1 MEEEKIS
8 LLMKNWSIDVDV
20 LNRDSQKARWN
31 KPSIYKLPAPTT
43 GNDNNKKSAA
53 YLPYTV
59 SFGPYHHHKG
69 DHLKKMDPHKHRVL
83 GHFLRRYKINPQKL
97 VDSLTTTSC
106 GWQQVGH
113 VDEAN
118 TDPNALPILVEKEVL
133 PVLQHLMDSY
143 DSLDDEWLND
153 RDGFLKLM
161 ILDGCFMLE
170 ILQWSSVSDY
180 KAFSSGSVT
189 AATSLACSIDDYF
202 YADNDPIFSSH
213 GKLYVMSYIRRDM
226 LMLENQ
232 LPMLLL
238 KTLLGAVLPTQ
249 QKEDIEEHLN
259 TIASNF
265 CRGNSS
271 YINRNTGSC
280 LHVLDLYRKSLLSNI
295 LPQDPPA
302 GSALKNKNSG
312 DRYCWGRSKAKGPI
326 TIFSGQPASADQKNS
341 TAGSD
346 GIGEDIIRSAMNLH
360 DSGIKFEK
368 STQNLTDIWFEGDVL
383 KLPVMVIDDITESTL
398 LNLMAFERFHVGAG
412 NEITSYV
419 CFMDNIVDSLDD
431 VKILRSAGVLHN
443 AIGSDKAVAKLFN
456 EMTKDVTP
464 DPESRLEKIVQKQ
477 LDEYC
482 RSRWHEW
489 RANLCH
495 TYFKSPWALLSLLA
509 AVLLLALTICQTFYT
524 IYAYYKPSGK

>member
-20 LNRDSQKARWN
+20 LNRDSQKAQWN

-43 GNDNNKKSAA
+43 GGSSFHNNKNSAA

-83 GHFLRRYKINPQKL
+83 GHFLRRYNINLQKL
-97 VDSLTTTSC
+97 VDSLTTPSC
-106 GWQQVGH
+106 RWQQVDH
-113 VDEAN
+113 AEEASA
-118 TDPNALPILVEKEVL
+118 DPKTL

-143 DSLDDEWLND
+143 DSLDDELLHD
-153 RDGFLKLM
+153 QDGFLKLM

-180 KAFSSGSVT
+180 HKALSSGSVT
-189 AATSLACSIDDYF
+189 AATSLAGSINDYF
-202 YADNDPIFSSH
+202 YADNDPIFSRH

-259 TIASNF
+259 MITSNF
-265 CRGNSS
+265 CRGSSS
-271 YINRNTGSC
+271 YKNRNMGSC

-295 LPQDPPA
+295 FPDDPQA
-302 GSALKNKNSG
+302 VSALNNKNS
-312 DRYCWGRSKAKGPI
+312 DCWGSSKAKGPI
-326 TIFSGQPASADQKNS
+326 TMFSGQPASADQKNS
-341 TAGSD
+341 TAGND
-346 GIGEDIIRSAMNLH
+346 GTDEDIIRSAMNLH

-368 STQNLTDIWFEGDVL
+368 STTDNLTDIWFEGHIL

-419 CFMDNIVDSLDD
+419 CFMDNIIDSLDD

-443 AIGSDKAVAKLFN
+443 AIGSDKAMAKLFN

-509 AVLLLALTICQTFYT
+509 AVFLLALTICQTFYT
-524 IYAYYKPSGK
+524 IYPYYKPRGT